1 MSDSNNDQKLV
12 VGMQAGGFV
21 VPLAIDVEAQGEGES
36 GSVDWVV
43 TQALGSRT
51 EALAWLEGMV
61 RRTDVFE
68 VPIGRMV
75 LAAKA
80 WIAAGQ
86 QWDWNK
92 AAKVANVTSEQVM
105 GELAKGMR
113 QLGQM
118 TAMVRMARELPKVV
132 DATVESAQILG
143 KEGLGDRELV
153 YRMVGLDQRSG
164 GVNVNVQQNNV
175 TKVDALK
182 GGGLAPLKQFSDGG
196 EEIDRG
202 FREGQVVDAEIVE
215 ETNDLRTT

>member
-1 MSDSNNDQKLV
+1 MSYSSDNQKLV

-43 TQALGSRT
+43 TQALGPRT

-86 QWDWNK
+86 RWDWNK
-92 AAKVANVTSEQVM
+92 AAKVANVTSEQVAIVTSDYKHLSLKSAD
-105 GELAKGMR
+105 ELKSQQVLRGKFI
-113 QLGQM
+113 G
-118 TAMVRMARELPKVV
+118 VRGASNLKKVIQISNKPDSSAIELFEQK
-132 DATVESAQILG
+132 
-143 KEGLGDRELV
+143 K
-153 YRMVGLDQRSG
+153 
-164 GVNVNVQQNNV
+164 NC
-175 TKVDALK
+175 
-182 GGGLAPLKQFSDGG
+182 
-196 EEIDRG
+196 
-202 FREGQVVDAEIVE
+202 
-215 ETNDLRTT
+215 RTI